1 MPRMPR
7 DPGCLVRIMLDIR
20 HRGTRSGA
28 VSYIRNLVPAL
39 LKSGTGHEYLLLV
52 NEQHAGILDVPCERV
67 LLPRQ
72 SPAAQ
77 ALYDQVALPRL
88 IRRVG
93 ADVYHPLKYL
103 GSLYSP
109 CPQVTTAHAIT
120 APFEGSFPVGAR
132 EAVYW
137 RHLGHHIFRR
147 SAAVIAVSEYI
158 RRFLVEKVGVRADRI
173 SVVSNGID
181 ARFRQLPDHHRER
194 GEARPYLL
202 TVGNIFPVKNFLMAV
217 RVLAGVA
224 DEFPQLRLVM
234 AGATSHDYFQVVRT
248 AVAEAGLAQRVEF
261 RGYVEPAELVPL
273 MNGAELLLM
282 PSLTEGC
289 PVTLLEAMACGTPV
303 LASGRGGIPETGGDA
318 IGTVSDPLDEQGWI
332 AAASELLRQP
342 ELRQELTDRALQ
354 RSALFTWERTAA
366 KTLAVYESLRAA

>member
-1 MPRMPR
+1 
-7 DPGCLVRIMLDIR
+7 MLDIR
-20 HRGTRSGA
+20 HRDTRSGA

-39 LKSGTGHEYLLLV
+39 LKSGAGHEYLLLV
-52 NEQHAGILDVPCERV
+52 NEHHAGILDVPCERV

-72 SPAAQ
+72 SPAVQ
-77 ALYDQVALPRL
+77 AIYDQLGLPRL

-120 APFEGSFPVGAR
+120 APFEGNFPVGAR

-137 RHLGHHIFRR
+137 RQLGHHIFRR
-147 SAAVIAVSEYI
+147 SAAVIAVSQYI
-158 RRFLVEKVGVRADRI
+158 RRFLVEQVGVRPDRI
-173 SVVSNGID
+173 TVASNGID
-181 ARFRQLPDHHRER
+181 TRFRQLPAHHRR
-194 GEARPYLL
+194 PGAARPYLL

-217 RVLAGVA
+217 RVLAAVA
-224 DEFPQLRLVM
+224 DEFPELRLVM
-234 AGATSHDYFQVVRT
+234 AGATSHDYFRAVRT
-248 AVAEAGLAQRVEF
+248 AVVAAGLTQRVEF

-303 LASGRGGIPETGGDA
+303 LASGRGGIPETGSDA
-318 IGTVSDPLDEQGWI
+318 IRIVSDPMDEPGWI
-332 AAASELLRQP
+332 AAASDLLRRP
-342 ELRQELTDRALQ
+342 ELRRELTDRALR

-366 KTLAVYESLRAA
+366 RTLAVYDSLRSA